1 MVAMAVLFI
10 RIEVPPWAQPAA
22 IMKSGPRAI
31 NAMPCGIAARAERLS
46 PRGRRGNIAAAATR
60 NADGGSVM
68 KKTILAALAVLL
80 AGTSASFAVEK
91 LKVAIPQRGFWDS
104 SWVEFG
110 EAAGYFKDAGLEV
123 EVFYTEGGAQ
133 TIATVASGSV
143 DIAMS
148 NGILGAV
155 GAYVKGGESTP
166 YRIISAEMTG
176 ANELFWWVKAD
187 SPIKSLKDADGKT
200 IAFSS
205 PGSSSNLILLTLLHQ
220 LGSKAKPVPTGGVPG
235 TYTQTMTGQID
246 IGWSVVPFALKDI
259 NEGKVR
265 IVARASEAAELKDQ
279 TIRANLASV
288 NALKNRREAITKF
301 MQVIQKSIDWAYGE
315 GHNKAVEIFAKNMKV
330 TPEIAKQ
337 AVDGFYPKSAMQIGE
352 IKGLD
357 RSLKDALDFKF
368 IASPKTPQDVAGLFD
383 IVYKPK

>member
-1 MVAMAVLFI
+1 
-10 RIEVPPWAQPAA
+10 
-22 IMKSGPRAI
+22 
-31 NAMPCGIAARAERLS
+31 
-46 PRGRRGNIAAAATR
+46 
-60 NADGGSVM
+60 M
-68 KKTILAALAVLL
+68 KKTILAAFAVLL

-110 EAAGYFKDAGLEV
+110 ETAGYFKDAGLEV
-123 EVFYTEGGAQ
+123 EVFYTDGGAQ

-176 ANELFWWVKAD
+176 AHELFWWVKAD

-205 PGSSSNLILLTLLHQ
+205 PGSSSNLILLTLLQ
-220 LGSKAKPVPTGGVPG
+220 QSGSKAKPVPTGGVPG

-265 IVARASEAAELKDQ
+265 IVARASEATVHKDQ

-288 NALKNRREAITKF
+288 NALKNRREALTKF
-301 MQVIQKSIDWAYGE
+301 MQVIHKSIDWAYGE
-315 GHNKAVEIFAKNMKV
+315 GHNKAIEIFAKNMKV

-368 IASPKTPQDVAGLFD
+368 IASPKKPQDIAGLSD

>member
-1 MVAMAVLFI
+1 MM
-10 RIEVPPWAQPAA
+10 
-22 IMKSGPRAI
+22 
-31 NAMPCGIAARAERLS
+31 
-46 PRGRRGNIAAAATR
+46 RR
-60 NADGGSVM
+60 
-68 KKTILAALAVLL
+68 TILAALAMLI
-80 AGTSASFAVEK
+80 AGTGASFAVEK

-104 SWVEFG
+104 TWVEFG
-110 EAAGYFKDAGLEV
+110 ETAGFFKDAGLEI

-148 NGILGAV
+148 NGILGAI
-155 GAYVKGGESTP
+155 GAYVKGGDATP

-187 SPIKSLKDADGKT
+187 SPIKTLKDAGEGKT

-205 PGSSSNLILLTLLHQ
+205 PGSSSNLILLTLLKQ

-246 IGWSVVPFALKDI
+246 IGWSVVPFALKDV
-259 NEGKVR
+259 NDGKIR
-265 IVARASEAAELKDQ
+265 IVARSNEATELKNQ

-288 NALKNRREAITKF
+288 SSLKTKRESIVKF
-301 MQVIQKSIDWAYGE
+301 MQVIQKSIDWAYT
-315 GHNKAVEIFAKNMKV
+315 NPQAIEIFAKNMKV
-330 TPEIAKQ
+330 TPDIAKQ
-337 AVDGFYPKSAMQIGE
+337 AVDGFFPKSAMQIGE
-352 IKGLD
+352 IKDLE
-357 RSLKDALDFKF
+357 RSLQDALDYKF
-368 IASPKTPQDVAGLFD
+368 ISSPKTPKDIEGLFD